1 MGLGSDAAPET
12 AFPMADAAT
21 AETMSRH
28 HAATARARAPLPLVL
43 SLSGLGLRLRC
54 P

>member
-1 MGLGSDAAPET
+1 MALGSDAAPET
-12 AFPMADAAT
+12 ASTMADAAT
-21 AETMSRH
+21 AETMIRRRE
-28 HAATARARAPLPLVL
+28 AAACRRAPLPLVL